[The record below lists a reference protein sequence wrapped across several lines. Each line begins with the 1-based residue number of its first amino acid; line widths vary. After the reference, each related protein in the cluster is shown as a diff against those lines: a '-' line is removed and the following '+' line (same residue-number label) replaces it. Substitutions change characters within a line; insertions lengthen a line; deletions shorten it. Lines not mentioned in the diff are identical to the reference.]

1 YNGILNRTQTKN
13 ITVSINASDV
23 QGVSQVW
30 SIPIIVRPTTNNY
43 GLADGYK
50 TISVLYV
57 NGYNNAL
64 TNQALGSIHV
74 NDLDDWSRAT
84 NSYQV
89 ISSTAGTFT
98 ANGSGLNGYLAASS
112 TLYPGSYTVQTRVVK
127 NSFTATGTVDLD
139 VQSVDSEFVRQ
150 AATIRIQS
158 EYPESLIDP
167 TFGRRINTLRS
178 ALAQILIVTV
188 DTIQILTIRSAPSTQ
203 IMNPLLPPL
212 PFDQQKQQA
221 LTDVIFYVPN
231 MAKELIE
238 NTLNTNLALFL
249 SRYGIRATASGPN
262 PCTNYGC
269 PTGTTCRYDRT
280 IQPLP
285 YLVDTNL
292 TSFVGINIL
301 DSADCVNSSTSV
313 QPPSSLAADCI
324 TYSYNNSTYCPCTAL
339 QSYAPLGPYCE
350 VLGRTFNANGGG
362 YASFSG
368 SAISNLSPT
377 RFSFDFA
384 SRSPLRNGLLLLYGK
399 NTPSVDDY
407 FWTAIEIYNSQLRF
421 HFGETISDTNRAL
434 NASTWYHVEYQFV
447 GNTVLVS
454 VNDCLYSSNVSNT
467 TSTAYDPNV
476 VQLYLGGLPAIGSTI
491 SDLYP
496 SLMTVNTFNGCIR
509 NVHSNGFYVDMSKAQ
524 TSTNSDYGQ
533 CSCTI
538 TNSCTTAVQPFINS
552 VIVPWYTWLIIALV
566 LLILATIIALGLL
579 TCVRKRQQKKTLMS
593 LYPDDIR
600 ENIIDYKETAGE
612 EDHSAYNLGVLKK
625 PVYAPTDDEIM
636 SRMSMQ
642 NMGFT
647 PMSNR
652 RPSLGIYIEDKLIEQ
667 QATTIP
673 YANDSQLHYT
683 YEGEGSIVSD
693 LSSIQSNESIDEHD
707 YRFLYSWGPKFSR
720 LADLYGGDDD

>member
-43 GLADGYK
+43 RLTDGYK
-50 TISVLYV
+50 IISVLYV

-64 TNQALGSIHV
+64 TNQALGSIYV

-150 AATIRIQS
+150 AATIRIQG

-167 TFGRRINTLRS
+167 TFGRRTNKLRS

-313 QPPSSLAADCI
+313 QPP
-324 TYSYNNSTYCPCTAL
+324 
-339 QSYAPLGPYCE
+339 
-350 VLGRTFNANGGG
+350 
-362 YASFSG
+362 
-368 SAISNLSPT
+368 
-377 RFSFDFA
+377 
-384 SRSPLRNGLLLLYGK
+384 
-399 NTPSVDDY
+399 
-407 FWTAIEIYNSQLRF
+407 
-421 HFGETISDTNRAL
+421 
-434 NASTWYHVEYQFV
+434 
-447 GNTVLVS
+447 
-454 VNDCLYSSNVSNT
+454 
-467 TSTAYDPNV
+467 
-476 VQLYLGGLPAIGSTI
+476 
-491 SDLYP
+491 
-496 SLMTVNTFNGCIR
+496 
-509 NVHSNGFYVDMSKAQ
+509 
-524 TSTNSDYGQ
+524 
-533 CSCTI
+533 
-538 TNSCTTAVQPFINS
+538 
-552 VIVPWYTWLIIALV
+552 
-566 LLILATIIALGLL
+566 
-579 TCVRKRQQKKTLMS
+579 
-593 LYPDDIR
+593 
-600 ENIIDYKETAGE
+600 
-612 EDHSAYNLGVLKK
+612 
-625 PVYAPTDDEIM
+625 
-636 SRMSMQ
+636 
-642 NMGFT
+642 
-647 PMSNR
+647 
-652 RPSLGIYIEDKLIEQ
+652 
-667 QATTIP
+667 
-673 YANDSQLHYT
+673 
-683 YEGEGSIVSD
+683 
-693 LSSIQSNESIDEHD
+693 
-707 YRFLYSWGPKFSR
+707 
-720 LADLYGGDDD
+720 